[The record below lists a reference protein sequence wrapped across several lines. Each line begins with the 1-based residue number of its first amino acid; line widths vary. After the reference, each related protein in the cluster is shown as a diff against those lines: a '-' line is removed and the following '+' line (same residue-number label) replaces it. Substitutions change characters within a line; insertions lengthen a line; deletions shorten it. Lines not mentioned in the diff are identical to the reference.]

1 GRLDFDAA
9 IEMHDALTVLVIAER
24 FDRQGKQEWFL
35 FSKHRSDLP
44 FGCAVDARVCP
55 PFFPVV
61 EISLGLFQAFEAQA
75 FEWCSL
81 GMTNTCLDF
90 PFSVWI
96 LNPARH
102 GDRAVV
108 GEHVAVE
115 RIECGIV
122 NVSDEHAFAQI
133 VEHDDA
139 SATAQPT
146 KSLLMQ
152 FGPDTGAG
160 TERQ

>member
-1 GRLDFDAA
+1 MFAQQLTSFGIEQADVQRVPLHLHHSSDPAWRRAVVGRLDFDAA

-81 GMTNTCLDF
+81 GMTNTCL
-90 PFSVWI
+90 
-96 LNPARH
+96 
-102 GDRAVV
+102 
-108 GEHVAVE
+108 
-115 RIECGIV
+115 
-122 NVSDEHAFAQI
+122 
-133 VEHDDA
+133 
-139 SATAQPT
+139 
-146 KSLLMQ
+146 
-152 FGPDTGAG
+152 
-160 TERQ
+160 